1 MLVIHRSIT
10 IRETRRAAN
19 NSWRGLSERERD
31 AKDGR
36 AFDLNLFGDGRRMAQ
51 AGRDA
56 ITRGGGREPERE
68 LTRVVRHAPV
78 NLLRRAVREHA
89 REFDLRAFDAPA
101 VGRKHAAFQEGD

>member
-68 LTRVVRHAPV
+68 LTASFVTPPSIFCAEPSASTRASSTSAPSTLRPSAV
-78 NLLRRAVREHA
+78 NTLP
-89 REFDLRAFDAPA
+89 F
-101 VGRKHAAFQEGD
+101 